1 VARIA
6 EAFVDIKPDLKGF
19 ESTLS
24 KGVGDAVQKTGT
36 AISKTGSTLT
46 KSVTLPIAGAFGVA
60 LARTNDVEKSMR
72 EVVTL
77 TGEVGA
83 VADAT
88 FAEFRSGVTALSSEL
103 GVSQSVLT
111 GGLYQAL
118 SAGVP
123 RENVFEFMR
132 VATKASIAG
141 TTDAE
146 TAVDGLTT
154 IINAFGLQST
164 DAQRVADAMF
174 TAVKGGKT
182 TFDELSNAMFQAAPI
197 AASVGLEFEEVLG
210 AVAALTGQGTPT
222 SVAMTQIRA
231 TLSELSKEGTKVSDV
246 FKDAAGV
253 GFRDFIAQGG
263 TMQEALGIL
272 SDVAGPAVS
281 GAFADLNNDASD
293 LAKTFQSR
301 AGVSFRDFVNE
312 GGSVADALALIEDQT
327 GPMSATLADL
337 FGSVEAGGAAL
348 ALTGT
353 ASEKFTQEMEA
364 QANATGAAG
373 AAFAEI
379 DKARAFER
387 LKTSLDNL
395 SVAAGEIL
403 IPAIT
408 SLIEIVSPW
417 IAAFGNL
424 DDGTKKIIIGVL
436 GVAAVLGPILIVIG
450 KVVIIVGKLAG
461 AVAFFAS
468 PVGLVVLAIGL
479 LIAIIVLVVKNFDK
493 IKEVLSSVAEAIG
506 DFIGGAIEWIK
517 EAFNAVW
524 ETVKN
529 VFDGIKDAI
538 VATFDFIVHFVTSTL
553 SAIGEAF
560 TVVFQAIHDFINAT
574 VDAIKSVITTVMDTI
589 KNVITT
595 VLDTIK
601 KVWDAALNFILDTVK
616 SVFNTIKDFITT
628 VINIYLTVITTV
640 LGKIRDVFF
649 KIMNTIRDVVFG
661 VFEKIKDII
670 FGALVALYERF
681 VRGLGR
687 IKDLIVTVIETVL
700 TVVTTVLG
708 KIRDVFTTV
717 FNTIRDVV
725 FGVFE
730 RLKDIIVFALTEF
743 VERLKRGLGV
753 FRDLFVNVFNGI
765 VDFFVD
771 VVARLARGGKNIFGF
786 VKDSFKAAL
795 NFVINGWN
803 SLRFTI
809 PSFGVG
815 PVKFPGF
822 ELGVPRI
829 PLLANGAIVRGPMLA
844 GIGEAGPEAVIPI
857 SRPARAMQLMEQSGL
872 ADMVRGQGSAVTI
885 QTANFVNGTDADL
898 VAQKVMAAWRGRS
911 VA

>member
-132 VATKASIAG
+132 VATQASIAG

-461 AVAFFAS
+461 AIGFLVS
-468 PVGLVVLAIGL
+468 PVGLVVLAIAAI
-479 LIAIIVLVVKNFDK
+479 IAIIILVVKNFDK
-493 IKEVLSSVAEAIG
+493 IKAVVKQVTDAVVRFFKAALDKIKGFLSGFFDIVKNVFNSIKDFVGGVFDAIAGFFSSMVDKIVGFLQAFKDVFMDIWNTIVGFLESVFRVFEVMFAIVLG
-506 DFIGGAIEWIK
+506 IYILILESIFNAFKSIWDAISEYVFAVFDFIK
-517 EAFNAVW
+517 EAFQAAMDVIIGILNWFAGIFEAVW
-524 ETVKN
+524 
-529 VFDGIKDAI
+529 GAI
-538 VATFDFIVHFVTSTL
+538 S
-553 SAIGEAF
+553 G
-560 TVVFQAIHDFINAT
+560 VFQAFADLSAKVWGKVFDVFLDVLKKFKDIFDSVFGAISRVFKT
-574 VDAIKSVITTVMDTI
+574 VTDT
-589 KNVITT
+589 
-595 VLDTIK
+595 LRA
-601 KVWDAALNFILDTVK
+601 VWDATFNAFLDVARPILDAIMGAFDK
-616 SVFNTIKDFITT
+616 LWGGITG
-628 VINIYLTVITTV
+628 IF
-640 LGKIRDVFF
+640 D
-649 KIMNTIRDVVFG
+649 
-661 VFEKIKDII
+661 KIKST
-670 FGALVALYERF
+670 AQ
-681 VRGLGR
+681 
-687 IKDLIVTVIETVL
+687 
-700 TVVTTVLG
+700 
-708 KIRDVFTTV
+708 TV
-717 FNTIRDVV
+717 FNSVKDFAVGAFDTVLSTIKTVV
-725 FGVFE
+725 
-730 RLKDIIVFALTEF
+730 
-743 VERLKRGLGV
+743 
-753 FRDLFVNVFNGI
+753 NGI
-765 VDFFVD
+765 
-771 VVARLARGGKNIFGF
+771 LSGIESG
-786 VKDSFKAAL
+786 L
-795 NFVINGWN
+795 N
-803 SLRFTI
+803 
-809 PSFGVG
+809 FGVG
-815 PVKFPGF
+815 AINKLIRNANRVPGVNIG
-822 ELGVPRI
+822 EISEISLPR
-829 PLLANGAIVRGPMLA
+829 LANGAIVGSPMLA
-844 GIGEAGPEAVIPI
+844 QIGEAGAEAVIPLT
-857 SRPARAMQLMEQSGL
+857 RPRRALQLMEESGL
-872 ADMVRGQGSAVTI
+872 ADLVRNNRTQMGGPAVNI
-885 QTANFVNGTDADL
+885 QNATFVKGTDADL
-898 VAQKVMAAWRGRS
+898 VAQKVLAAWRARS